1 MNHENLIKWIN
12 RSIDDLLQLSGQ
24 YCWNRISL
32 NLVFI
37 LSDSNEFDGADL
49 FKRRES
55 RKMINNSKTPIT
67 LDAAIEVL
75 NNEYH
80 DLYDINLYIF
90 KADKK
95 ETLIEIQYYR
105 KSNFEIDYFAKIK
118 DNPPMFHSKI
128 SIPSYALGVGKF
140 DVNWESG
147 GGINH
152 VCKNLLYQLMRK

>member
-90 KADKK
+90 KAD
-95 ETLIEIQYYR
+95 
-105 KSNFEIDYFAKIK
+105 
-118 DNPPMFHSKI
+118 
-128 SIPSYALGVGKF
+128 
-140 DVNWESG
+140 
-147 GGINH
+147 
-152 VCKNLLYQLMRK
+152 